1 MFLKIIERLINLEV
15 NRVNKVLVINSGIN
29 GEHSQS
35 NLLTETFINVLTAN
49 GNDAEVNV
57 RDLVSD
63 NLPHLSGQEMQAWMT
78 DAELRTP
85 EQVELAALSDDL
97 LDELFNHD
105 TIVLGMPLYNLGVP
119 SVFKA
124 YIDRIS
130 RAGKTFSYTEAGPK
144 GLVLGKKVI
153 VLAAR
158 GGQYQGSEH
167 DSQTAYLKSV
177 WGLMGVTD
185 IEFVYAEGLNMGA
198 EIADKAL
205 AKAREQISRLAKST
219 GE

>member
-1 MFLKIIERLINLEV
+1 M
-15 NRVNKVLVINSGIN
+15 NKVLVINSGIS
-29 GEHSQS
+29 GEQSQS
-35 NLLTETFINVLTAN
+35 NQLTETFIKVLKAN
-49 GNDAEVNV
+49 NSSAVVNV

-63 NLPHLSGQEMQAWMT
+63 NLPHLSGPEMQAWMT
-78 DAELRTP
+78 DAKLRTA
-85 EQVELAALSDDL
+85 EQAELAALSDDL
-97 LDELFNHD
+97 LDELFEHD

-130 RAGKTFSYTEAGPK
+130 RAGKTFSYSKAGPK

-158 GGQYQGSEH
+158 GGQYQGTEH

-185 IEFVYAEGLNMGA
+185 IEFVYAEGLNMSA
-198 EIADKAL
+198 EIADSAL
-205 AKAREQISRLAKST
+205 AKAREKISRLAAGA
-219 GE
+219 GEAGEPEIINGCDANN